1 MKKEVT
7 VNIDG
12 KEFVVEIFV
21 DNNLNIDSVVVDGE
35 IIEFDEIKNINIQES
50 GKNKN
55 IDAKLKLDSDE
66 LNKSESNSSSH
77 NIITPMAGVILK
89 IIKHKGDSVS
99 KGDDL
104 IVAES
109 MKMEQIIKSDYDGI
123 VDVINVDSNEQVSAG
138 KILMTIS

>member
-12 KEFVVEIFV
+12 KEFVVEMFV

-35 IIEFDEIKNINIQES
+35 IIEFDEINNINIQES
-50 GKNKN
+50 SKN

-66 LNKSESNSSSH
+66 LIKNESNSSSH
-77 NIITPMAGVILK
+77 NIISPMAGVILK
-89 IIKHKGDSVS
+89 IIKNKGDSVS

-104 IVAES
+104 VVVES
-109 MKMEQIIKSDYDGI
+109 MKMQQIIKSDYDGI
-123 VDVINVDSNEQVSAG
+123 VDVINVDFKEQVSAG

>member
-12 KEFVVEIFV
+12 KEFVVEISV
-21 DNNLNIDSVVVDGE
+21 DNNLNIDSVGFDGE

-50 GKNKN
+50 GKN

-89 IIKHKGDSVS
+89 IIKNKGDSVS

-104 IVAES
+104 IVVES

-123 VDVINVDSNEQVSAG
+123 VDVINVDLNEQVSAG

>member
-1 MKKEVT
+1 LKKEVT

-12 KEFVVEIFV
+12 KEFVVEMFV

-35 IIEFDEIKNINIQES
+35 IIEIDEINNINIQES
-50 GKNKN
+50 SKN

-66 LNKSESNSSSH
+66 LIKNESNSSSH
-77 NIITPMAGVILK
+77 NIISPMAGVILK
-89 IIKHKGDSVS
+89 IIKNKGDSVS

-104 IVAES
+104 FVVES

-123 VDVINVDSNEQVSAG
+123 VDVINVDFKEQVSAG

>member
-21 DNNLNIDSVVVDGE
+21 DNNLNIDSVIVDGD

-50 GKNKN
+50 SKN
-55 IDAKLKLDSDE
+55 IDAKLTLDSDE

-89 IIKHKGDSVS
+89 IIKNKGDSVS

-104 IVAES
+104 IVVES

>member
-12 KEFVVEIFV
+12 KEFVVEIPV

-35 IIEFDEIKNINIQES
+35 IIEFDEIENINIQKS
-50 GKNKN
+50 GKN

-89 IIKHKGDSVS
+89 IIKNKGDSVS

-104 IVAES
+104 IVVES

>member
-1 MKKEVT
+1 MKKEIT

-35 IIEFDEIKNINIQES
+35 IIEFDEINNINIQES
-50 GKNKN
+50 SKN

-66 LNKSESNSSSH
+66 LIKNESNSNSH
-77 NIITPMAGVILK
+77 NIISPMAGVVLK
-89 IIKHKGDSVS
+89 IIKNKGDSVS

-104 IVAES
+104 VVVES

-123 VDVINVDSNEQVSAG
+123 VDVINVDFKDQVSAG

>member
-1 MKKEVT
+1 MKKEIT

-35 IIEFDEIKNINIQES
+35 IIEIDEINNINIQES
-50 GKNKN
+50 SKN

-66 LNKSESNSSSH
+66 LIKNESNSSSH
-77 NIITPMAGVILK
+77 NIISPMAGVILK
-89 IIKHKGDSVS
+89 IIKNKGDSVS

-104 IVAES
+104 VVVES

-123 VDVINVDSNEQVSAG
+123 VDVINVDFKEQVSAG

>member
-1 MKKEVT
+1 LKKEVT

-12 KEFVVEIFV
+12 KEFVVEISV

-35 IIEFDEIKNINIQES
+35 IIEFDEIENINIQES
-50 GKNKN
+50 GKN
-55 IDAKLKLDSDE
+55 IGAKLKLDSDE
-66 LNKSESNSSSH
+66 LNKSESNLSSH
-77 NIITPMAGVILK
+77 NIITPMAGVVLK
-89 IIKHKGDSVS
+89 IIKNKGDSVS

-104 IVAES
+104 IVVES

-123 VDVINVDSNEQVSAG
+123 VDVINVDLNERVSVG

>member
-1 MKKEVT
+1 MKKEIT

-21 DNNLNIDSVVVDGE
+21 NNNLNIDSVVVDGE
-35 IIEFDEIKNINIQES
+35 IIEFDEINNINIQES
-50 GKNKN
+50 SKN

-89 IIKHKGDSVS
+89 IIKNKGDSVS

-104 IVAES
+104 IVVES

>member
-12 KEFVVEIFV
+12 KEFVVEMFL

-35 IIEFDEIKNINIQES
+35 IIEFDEIENINIQES
-50 GKNKN
+50 SKN
-55 IDAKLKLDSDE
+55 IEAKLKFDSDE

-77 NIITPMAGVILK
+77 NIISPMAGVILK
-89 IIKHKGDSVS
+89 IIKNKGDSVS

-104 IVAES
+104 VVVES
-109 MKMEQIIKSDYDGI
+109 MKMEQIIKSNYDGT
-123 VDVINVDSNEQVSAG
+123 VDVINVDLNEQVSAG

>member
-35 IIEFDEIKNINIQES
+35 IIEFDEINNINIQES
-50 GKNKN
+50 SKN

-66 LNKSESNSSSH
+66 LIKNESNSSSH
-77 NIITPMAGVILK
+77 NIISPMAGVILK
-89 IIKHKGDSVS
+89 ITKNKGDSVS

-104 IVAES
+104 FVVES

-123 VDVINVDSNEQVSAG
+123 VDVINVDFKEQVSAG

>member
-12 KEFVVEIFV
+12 KEFVVEISV
-21 DNNLNIDSVVVDGE
+21 DNNLNIDSVIVDGE

-50 GKNKN
+50 SKN

-66 LNKSESNSSSH
+66 LNKSDSNSSSH
-77 NIITPMAGVILK
+77 NIISPMAGIILR
-89 IIKHKGDSVS
+89 IIKNKGESVS

-104 IVAES
+104 IIVES
-109 MKMEQIIKSDYDGI
+109 MKMEQIIKSNYDGI
-123 VDVINVDSNEQVSAG
+123 VDVVNVDLNEQVSAG

>member
-35 IIEFDEIKNINIQES
+35 IIEIDEINNINIQES
-50 GKNKN
+50 SKN

-66 LNKSESNSSSH
+66 LIKNESNSSSH
-77 NIITPMAGVILK
+77 NIISPMAGVILK
-89 IIKHKGDSVS
+89 IIKNKGDSVS

-104 IVAES
+104 FVVES

-123 VDVINVDSNEQVSAG
+123 VDVINVDFKEQVSAG

>member
-12 KEFVVEIFV
+12 KEFVVEISV
-21 DNNLNIDSVVVDGE
+21 DNNLNIDSVVVDGD
-35 IIEFDEIKNINIQES
+35 IIEFDEIKNINVQES
-50 GKNKN
+50 SKN

-89 IIKHKGDSVS
+89 IIKNKGDSVS

-104 IVAES
+104 IVVES

>member
-12 KEFVVEIFV
+12 KEFVVEISV

-104 IVAES
+104 IVVES

>member
-35 IIEFDEIKNINIQES
+35 IIEFDEINNINIQES
-50 GKNKN
+50 SKN
-55 IDAKLKLDSDE
+55 IDAKLKLDSNE
-66 LNKSESNSSSH
+66 LIKNESNSNSH
-77 NIITPMAGVILK
+77 NIISPMAGVILK
-89 IIKHKGDSVS
+89 IIKNKGDSVS

-104 IVAES
+104 VVVES

-123 VDVINVDSNEQVSAG
+123 VDVINVDFKEQVSAG

>member
-1 MKKEVT
+1 MKKEIT

-35 IIEFDEIKNINIQES
+35 IIEFDEINNINIQES
-50 GKNKN
+50 SKN

-89 IIKHKGDSVS
+89 IIKNKGDSVS

-104 IVAES
+104 IVVES

>member
-35 IIEFDEIKNINIQES
+35 IIEFDEINNINIQES
-50 GKNKN
+50 SKN

-66 LNKSESNSSSH
+66 LIKNESNSSSH
-77 NIITPMAGVILK
+77 NIISPMAGVILK
-89 IIKHKGDSVS
+89 IIKNKGDSVS

-104 IVAES
+104 VVVES
-109 MKMEQIIKSDYDGI
+109 MKMQQIIKSDYDGI
-123 VDVINVDSNEQVSAG
+123 VDVINVDFKEQVSAG

>member
-12 KEFVVEIFV
+12 KEFVVEMFV

-35 IIEFDEIKNINIQES
+35 IIEIDEINNINIQES
-50 GKNKN
+50 SKN

-66 LNKSESNSSSH
+66 LIKNESNSSSH
-77 NIITPMAGVILK
+77 NIISPMAGVILK
-89 IIKHKGDSVS
+89 IIKNKGDSVS

-104 IVAES
+104 FVVES

-123 VDVINVDSNEQVSAG
+123 VDVINVDFKEQVSAG
-138 KILMTIS
+138 KILMIIS

>member
-21 DNNLNIDSVVVDGE
+21 DNNLNIDSVVVDGD

-50 GKNKN
+50 GKN

-89 IIKHKGDSVS
+89 IIKNKGDSVS

-104 IVAES
+104 IVVES

-123 VDVINVDSNEQVSAG
+123 VDVINVDLNEQVSAG

>member
-12 KEFVVEIFV
+12 KEFVVEISV

-35 IIEFDEIKNINIQES
+35 IIEFNEIKNINIQES
-50 GKNKN
+50 GKN

-89 IIKHKGDSVS
+89 IIKNKGDSVS

-104 IVAES
+104 IVVES
-109 MKMEQIIKSDYDGI
+109 MKMEQMIKSDYDGI
-123 VDVINVDSNEQVSAG
+123 VDVINVDLNDQVSAG

>member
-12 KEFVVEIFV
+12 KEFVVELFV
-21 DNNLNIDSVVVDGE
+21 NNDLNIDSVVVDGE
-35 IIEFDEIKNINIQES
+35 IVEFDEIKNINIDES
-50 GKNKN
+50 NKN
-55 IDAKLKLDSDE
+55 IDAKLKVDFDKS
-66 LNKSESNSSSH
+66 NKNDSNSNSH
-77 NIITPMAGVILK
+77 SIITPMAGVVLK
-89 IIKHKGDSVS
+89 IIKSKGDAVS

-104 IVAES
+104 FVVES

-123 VDVINVDSNEQVSAG
+123 VDAVNVDANEQVSAG

>member
-12 KEFVVEIFV
+12 KEFVVELFV
-21 DNNLNIDSVVVDGE
+21 NNDLNIDSVVVDGE
-35 IIEFDEIKNINIQES
+35 IVEFDEIKNINIDES
-50 GKNKN
+50 NKN
-55 IDAKLKLDSDE
+55 IDAKLKVDFDKS
-66 LNKSESNSSSH
+66 NKNDSNSNSH
-77 NIITPMAGVILK
+77 SIITPMAGVVLK
-89 IIKHKGDSVS
+89 IIKNKGDAVS

-104 IVAES
+104 FVVES

-123 VDVINVDSNEQVSAG
+123 VDAVNVDANEQVSAG

>member
-12 KEFVVEIFV
+12 KEFVVEMFV

-35 IIEFDEIKNINIQES
+35 IIEFDEINNINIQES
-50 GKNKN
+50 SKN

-66 LNKSESNSSSH
+66 LIKNESNSSSH
-77 NIITPMAGVILK
+77 NIISPMAGVILK
-89 IIKHKGDSVS
+89 IIKNKGDSVS

-104 IVAES
+104 FVVES

-123 VDVINVDSNEQVSAG
+123 VDVINVDFKEQVSAG
-138 KILMTIS
+138 KILMIIS

>member
-12 KEFVVEIFV
+12 KEFVVELFV
-21 DNNLNIDSVVVDGE
+21 NNDLNIDSVVVDGE
-35 IIEFDEIKNINIQES
+35 IVEFDEIKNINIDES
-50 GKNKN
+50 NKN
-55 IDAKLKLDSDE
+55 IDAKLKVDFDKS
-66 LNKSESNSSSH
+66 NKNDSNSNSH
-77 NIITPMAGVILK
+77 NIITPMAGVVLK
-89 IIKHKGDSVS
+89 IIKNKGDAVS

-104 IVAES
+104 FVVES

-123 VDVINVDSNEQVSAG
+123 VDAVNVDANEQVSAG